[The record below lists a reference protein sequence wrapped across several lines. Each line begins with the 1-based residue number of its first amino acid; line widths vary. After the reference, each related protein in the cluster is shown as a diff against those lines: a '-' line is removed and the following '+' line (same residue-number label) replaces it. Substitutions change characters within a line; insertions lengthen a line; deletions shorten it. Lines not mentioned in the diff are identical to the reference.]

1 METTNHNRPEMARGE
16 TGQYEGS
23 RGRRGRR
30 GRENLAREENVEAV
44 NLSAKRNGSEYQ
56 DFIGSEDTTDEGW
69 VIVDIS
75 KLVLK

>member
-1 METTNHNRPEMARGE
+1 MRVVGE
-16 TGQYEGS
+16 GVE
-23 RGRRGRR
+23 
-30 GRENLAREENVEAV
+30 GREEREENVEVV

-56 DFIGSEDTTDEGW
+56 DFISSEDTTDEGW

>member
-16 TGQYEGS
+16 TEQYEGS
-23 RGRRGRR
+23 RGRSRRR
-30 GRENLAREENVEAV
+30 GRENLAREENVKAV

-56 DFIGSEDTTDEGW
+56 DFISSEDTTDEGW